1 MTLIEKVSGDQA
13 RQLMRGIQ
21 LTEND
26 EKGMEFC
33 YLMSV
38 SIWVGLIDG
47 ELACI
52 WGLVPPSFMS
62 NQAYLWL
69 YTTNLIKEHQFIL
82 VRHSQVVMEGIL
94 EEYPTIVGHATVGDK
109 KAIRW
114 LKWLG
119 AEFGYPQGTGLPFRI
134 KRHG

>member
-1 MTLIEKVSGDQA
+1 MTHIEQVGADRAKE
-13 RQLMRGIQ
+13 LMKGIS
-21 LTEND
+21 LSETD

-33 YLMSV
+33 YLMSI
-38 SIWVGLIDG
+38 SIWVGLIDD

-69 YTTNLIKEHQFIL
+69 YTTDLIKEHQFVL
-82 VRHSQVVMEGIL
+82 VRHSQMVMEAL
-94 EEYPTIVGHATVGDK
+94 LNEYPTIVGHATVGDK

-134 KRHG
+134 KKHG

>member
-1 MTLIEKVSGDQA
+1 MTHIEQVGADRAK
-13 RQLMRGIQ
+13 QLMQGIS
-21 LTEND
+21 LSEND

-38 SIWVGLIDG
+38 AIWVGLIDDK
-47 ELACI
+47 LACI
-52 WGLVPPSFMS
+52 WGLVPPSLMS

-69 YTTNLIKEHQFIL
+69 YTTDLIKEHQFIL
-82 VRHSQVVMEGIL
+82 VRHSQMVMECL
-94 EEYPTIVGHATVGDK
+94 LNQYPTIVGHATIGDK

-134 KRHG
+134 KKHG